1 VIYLAAEHF
10 VRAPQWTWYILGYF
24 FFAGLT
30 GGCYAIATLLRLV
43 GDPRDEPAARIGFYA
58 SFVALLVCP
67 VLLTVDLGASWWKFW
82 HMLIDVTPG
91 DQGLNFKYWSP
102 MSVGV
107 WALLIFG
114 LFPTVSALEAY
125 VLDRRA
131 RSAPAASGSSRFNT
145 VDPPARPLG
154 GVLGRAFNVVGA
166 VLALFI
172 ASYTGVLLSVS
183 NQPIWSDT
191 WMLGGLFL
199 ASGLSGS
206 GALIALL
213 TRYRADAAFSLGRLH
228 EADGYFSILELVL
241 LVAFF
246 ITIGAAGT
254 AGLTLSF
261 LPLWLL
267 ALVGIGASLVAARG
281 HMRIRPGGGGSA
293 IIARAGTD
301 TLVVSVLVLLG
312 VLALRAAVI
321 FSAQ

>member
-1 VIYLAAEHF
+1 MIYLAAEHF

-30 GGCYAIATLLRLV
+30 GGSYAVATLLRLV
-43 GDPRDEPAARIGFYA
+43 GDPRDEPAARVGFYA
-58 SFVALLVCP
+58 SFVALLFCP
-67 VLLTVDLGASWWKFW
+67 LLLTIDLGASWWKFW

-107 WALLIFG
+107 WTLLIFA
-114 LFPTVSALEAY
+114 LFPTVSALESF

-131 RSAPAASGSSRFNT
+131 RSAAADSSGSRFRT
-145 VDPPARPLG
+145 VDAPAGPPG
-154 GVLGRAFNVVGA
+154 GVLGRAFNIVGG

-206 GALIALL
+206 AALIALL
-213 TRYRADAAFSLGRLH
+213 TRYRPDAAFSLGRLH
-228 EADGYFSILELVL
+228 EADGYFSILEIVL

-246 ITIGAAGT
+246 ITIGAAGS

-267 ALVGIGASLVAARG
+267 ALVGIGASLFVARG

-293 IIARAGTD
+293 VIARAGTD